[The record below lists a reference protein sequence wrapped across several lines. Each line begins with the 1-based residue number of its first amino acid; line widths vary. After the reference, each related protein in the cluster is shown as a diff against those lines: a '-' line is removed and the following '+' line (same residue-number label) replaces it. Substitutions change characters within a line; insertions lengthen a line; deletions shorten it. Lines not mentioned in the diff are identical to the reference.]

1 MKLQKL
7 PSGSYR
13 IQKTI
18 NGKRRSFTFDHK
30 PTQKEIEEE
39 VYKSMGE
46 VRLNGRTTFK
56 AACEVYINNRVNTI
70 SPSTVREYTGY
81 VDRIE
86 DWFMSML
93 IDDITENDVQI
104 IVNNLAIKKSPKTVR
119 NYYGF
124 ISSVLGL
131 YRPDLHLRIKLPQ
144 KTKETFY
151 VPKSDDIKALIEY
164 SKGKQME
171 VPMLLGCYG
180 MRRSEI
186 CALTPADIEGNVIHI
201 NKAMVKDKDNNWVIK
216 TTKTTSST
224 RDIIVPDEVIETIN
238 RVGLYKGTP
247 NYFDTWLKRAEKSL
261 GIESFSFHKLRHYF
275 ASQAHASGIPDVDVM
290 RFGGWETD
298 RVMKGVYRHSL
309 EKDSTNVSN
318 AITNSILK

>member
-1 MKLQKL
+1 M
-7 PSGSYR
+7 
-13 IQKTI
+13 
-18 NGKRRSFTFDHK
+18 
-30 PTQKEIEEE
+30 
-39 VYKSMGE
+39 
-46 VRLNGRTTFK
+46 
-56 AACEVYINNRVNTI
+56 
-70 SPSTVREYTGY
+70 
-81 VDRIE
+81 
-86 DWFMSML
+86 
-93 IDDITENDVQI
+93 
-104 IVNNLAIKKSPKTVR
+104 
-119 NYYGF
+119 
-124 ISSVLGL
+124 
-131 YRPDLHLRIKLPQ
+131 
-144 KTKETFY
+144 
-151 VPKSDDIKALIEY
+151 PKSDDIKALIEY